1 MKEKIQKKQL
11 SQQQKSLYFNRL
23 AILFI
28 QLQDAYEK
36 NKNYTLIRNKI
47 YKLIE
52 EIYERP

>member
-11 SQQQKSLYFNRL
+11 SQRQKSLYFNRL

-47 YKLIE
+47 YKLIQ